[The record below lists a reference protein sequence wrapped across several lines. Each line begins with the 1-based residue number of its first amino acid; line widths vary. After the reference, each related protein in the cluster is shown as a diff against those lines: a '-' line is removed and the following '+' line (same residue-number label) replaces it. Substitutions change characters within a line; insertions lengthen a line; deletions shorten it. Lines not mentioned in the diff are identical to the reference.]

1 MSEPR
6 PFAAKRVGQCADGSF
21 IYEWC
26 AGIKPGDL
34 IVKRPQ
40 PALFDRPGRG
50 MRGETSPTT
59 RCGIRMKN
67 VGKNRRE
74 RQRLDRSMKNELQ

>member
-50 MRGETSPTT
+50 SGGDSPYYALHYSHLRCWEETQRELAARET
-59 RCGIRMKN
+59 R
-67 VGKNRRE
+67 E
-74 RQRLDRSMKNELQ
+74 